1 MIKAVFF
8 LSGEDVTGFT
18 VKGHA
23 NQAQHGQDIVCAAV
37 SSAVYM
43 AANTVTEICKADA
56 DIEVDDGHFTFKLK
70 KPDENKESINVLKG
84 LKLHIEALQEQ
95 YPSYIDKT
103 TEVMKC

>member
-8 LSGEDVTGFT
+8 LSGQDVIGFS

-23 NQAQHGQDIVCAAV
+23 DQAEHGQDIVCAAV

-43 AANTVTEICKADA
+43 AANTVTDVFKAEA
-56 DIEVDDGHFTFKLK
+56 DIEVDDGLFTLKLK
-70 KPDENKESINVLKG
+70 KPDESSVNVLKG

>member
-8 LSGEDVTGFT
+8 LSGQDVTGFS

-23 NQAQHGQDIVCAAV
+23 DQAEHGQDIVCAAV

-43 AANTVTEICKADA
+43 AANTVTDVFKAEA
-56 DIEVDDGHFTFKLK
+56 DIEVDDGLFTLKLK
-70 KPDENKESINVLKG
+70 KPDESSVNVLKG